1 MAFRDQSE
9 IARTQ
14 ARSASLRRE
23 LRLTD
28 LVFLQILL
36 IVGLPWTGYVARLGG
51 AHFALWVLAIP
62 LFYFP
67 LAATVTF
74 LSRRLPLEG
83 GIYQWVKLGISPF
96 AGFLAGWNYSFFLV
110 LNEARSGWVVANS
123 LSYIAGPRA
132 AWMSSSKPAILACSL
147 VFFVLVYLVNYRG
160 LHLARWVTSAGGALV
175 VALYLLIIGLL
186 VLRLARGQ
194 PTPQPVFAPAWPVL
208 SLITVN
214 LFSKIAFNALS
225 GFEQMAVFAGECHT
239 PERNIARSVSIS
251 GPGIAV
257 LYILGTCSLLA
268 YTPRERI
275 DLIAPIP
282 QILGA
287 SFGSSWLAAALSA
300 AAILALLLA
309 YFTQTDRKST
319 RLHSS
324 H

>member
-1 MAFRDQSE
+1 MASRDQSE

-14 ARSASLRRE
+14 ERSASLKRE

-36 IVGLPWTGYVARLGG
+36 ILGLPWIGYAARLGG
-51 AHFALWVLAIP
+51 AHFVLWLLAIL

-96 AGFLAGWNYSFFLV
+96 AGFLAGWNYSFFLI
-110 LNEARSGWVVANS
+110 LIYAASGSVVANS
-123 LSYIAGPRA
+123 LSYVAGPRG
-132 AWMSSSKPAILACSL
+132 AWMSSSKPVILACSL
-147 VFFVLVYLVNYRG
+147 VFFALVYVVNYRG

-194 PTPQPVFAPAWPVL
+194 ATPQPVFAPAWPVL

-225 GFEQMAVFAGECHT
+225 GFEQVAVFAGECHT
-239 PERNIARSVSIS
+239 PERNIARSVFIA

-287 SFGSSWLAAALSA
+287 SLASSSA
-300 AAILALLLA
+300 THACPWWPAGMDCCPRASANCIPASA
-309 YFTQTDRKST
+309 RP
-319 RLHSS
+319 
-324 H
+324 